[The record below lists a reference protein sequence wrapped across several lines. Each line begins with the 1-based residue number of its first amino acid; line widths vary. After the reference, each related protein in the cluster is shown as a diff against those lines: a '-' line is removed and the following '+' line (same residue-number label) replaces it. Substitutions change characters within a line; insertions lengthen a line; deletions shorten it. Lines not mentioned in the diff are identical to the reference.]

1 MDRPPL
7 EVADLVRAAGDAFI
21 ERSRKWISWKQAN
34 GSVRANKFPPTCRGI
49 GDGMQARGTTRNTGS
64 PSGDRG
70 MDQLAT
76 RERQAGRLGCT
87 NRSAC
92 SVPSDGARESMVSCK
107 GWEEKN
113 AGEYGSVEENRA
125 GVECGPG
132 IPGEELSSKDI
143 GDLELRVLV

>member
-1 MDRPPL
+1 MDRPP
-7 EVADLVRAAGDAFI
+7 
-21 ERSRKWISWKQAN
+21 SRWPIWSAL
-34 GSVRANKFPPTCRGI
+34 
-49 GDGMQARGTTRNTGS
+49 RGTPSSNEAVSGSAGSKRMEVYERTSSLRPAGVLATACTQRGTMRNTGS